1 MWRVLLE
8 YNTSSICLNPSKAF
22 DSPNNVASNL
32 CTNRS
37 HVISPSNKLHES
49 ITLLLVICYQK
60 ATHIKLKAVY
70 YMCSTLKLVSV
81 VMDNRLMNSQN
92 TVLKG
97 QHNLSNLNVSII
109 QTSVIDHGYIVV
121 KHISNS
127 RSRVPGKQSFS
138 VNIVLK
144 QTKSDTEQ
152 TNKGNNRSVWIL
164 F

>member
-1 MWRVLLE
+1 
-8 YNTSSICLNPSKAF
+8 
-22 DSPNNVASNL
+22 
-32 CTNRS
+32 
-37 HVISPSNKLHES
+37 
-49 ITLLLVICYQK
+49 
-60 ATHIKLKAVY
+60 
-70 YMCSTLKLVSV
+70 MCSTLKLVSV
-81 VMDNRLMNSQN
+81 VVDNRLMNSQN

-152 TNKGNNRSVWIL
+152 TNQGNNRSV
-164 F
+164 